1 MPSINGSVDSTD
13 DDSSQ
18 PLSVLRQLRTAE
30 PIVRRS
36 TIPRLSKKE
45 MDYEEDASSDYEIVS
60 NVGG

>member
-13 DDSSQ
+13 DTSQ
-18 PLSVLRQLRTAE
+18 PQSVLRQLRTAE

-36 TIPRLSKKE
+36 TIPRSSKKE